1 MDHLELS
8 RASERGWRQMSNDGR
23 TLPPL
28 GGRGSPRDRGTLSH
42 TSPTIWLRRRRR
54 RRGRA
59 KGAARRAVN
68 PHGYAWPGEH

>member
-8 RASERGWRQMSNDGR
+8 RASERGWRGMSNDGR

-28 GGRGSPRDRGTLSH
+28 GGGGSPRDRGTLSH
-42 TSPTIWLRRRRR
+42 TSPTIWLRRRR
-54 RRGRA
+54 GRA

-68 PHGYAWPGEH
+68 PLGYAWPGEH